1 VPRKAAGGKDTSR
14 PVKLSAAVNG
24 LGRLDP
30 RHGAAPILGSGSV
43 GTGPYRQQTFPAST
57 VSMHRSGSWRCSLY
71 GHPAKIAALR
81 LPNLSSDQHSVR
93 TRKVLQLKGLPEARF
108 ETLSAGNGTL
118 ERCECC
124 GQVIATTDIEYE
136 LQFRQANQIATIRLH
151 RECWEL
157 WRED

>member
-1 VPRKAAGGKDTSR
+1 VDGLARVDPRRD
-14 PVKLSAAVNG
+14 SAANLG
-24 LGRLDP
+24 LGS
-30 RHGAAPILGSGSV
+30 I
-43 GTGPYRQQTFPAST
+43 GTGPYRQQAVTAST
-57 VSMHRSGSWRCSLY
+57 VSVHRIGSWRCSLH
-71 GHPAKIAALR
+71 GHSGKIAALR
-81 LPNLSSDQHSVR
+81 LPSLSSDQHSVR

-118 ERCECC
+118 ECCECC
-124 GQVIATTDIEYE
+124 GRIIATTDIEYE